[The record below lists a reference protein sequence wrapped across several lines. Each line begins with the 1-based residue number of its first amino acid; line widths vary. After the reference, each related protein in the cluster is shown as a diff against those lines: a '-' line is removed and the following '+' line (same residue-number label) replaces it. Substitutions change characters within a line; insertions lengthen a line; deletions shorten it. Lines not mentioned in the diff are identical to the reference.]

1 MTTHAVLI
9 PKAIAAM
16 NIDAW
21 NRSAVSA
28 SDVDNGNIVILSG
41 KSTTAGE
48 GEVWTAVVP
57 STSDGLTGVWMAFEP
72 EVVVTYSGS
81 SAYKGLDPNPQNFYN
96 KATKVFSIF
105 KPKVGDIIELTAEG
119 LAGTY
124 IAGTTTHVNAT
135 NSTGGLKP
143 VWGNSQTAS
152 VFSMK
157 LLGTG
162 YISLATGAI
171 DSQRT
176 TTYIF
181 EVVGE

>member
-1 MTTHAVLI
+1 MSHAVLI
-9 PKAIAAM
+9 TKQIASM
-16 NIDAW
+16 NVDAW

-28 SDVDNGNIVILSG
+28 SDVDNGNLVILSG
-41 KSTTAGE
+41 KSGTAGQS
-48 GEVWTAVVP
+48 EVWTAVVP
-57 STSDGLTGVWMAFEP
+57 STSDGLTGVWMVYEP
-72 EVVVTYSGS
+72 EVVLTVSGS
-81 SAYKGLDPNPQNFYN
+81 SKLKGLDPDPRNFYTI
-96 KATKVFSIF
+96 AGTVFSVF
-105 KPKVGDIIELTAEG
+105 KPKIGDIVELTADG

-162 YISLATGAI
+162 YVPIGSGAI
-171 DSQRT
+171 DSQRV